1 MQKLELEVP
10 ELEDFKEDIRLKSC
24 LNYVI
29 KNFREVEPILREHW
43 IKKELK
49 RIEKEKE
56 RKYEK
61 RKENR

>member
-1 MQKLELEVP
+1 MSKLELEVP

-43 IKKELK
+43 VKSEMKKL
-49 RIEKEKE
+49 EKDKE
-56 RKYEK
+56 RS
-61 RKENR
+61 

>member
-1 MQKLELEVP
+1 MPKLELEVP

-43 IKKELK
+43 IKKEMKQLK
-49 RIEKEKE
+49 ETKKAEDKE
-56 RKYEK
+56 R
-61 RKENR
+61 

>member
-1 MQKLELEVP
+1 MPKLELEVP

-43 IKKELK
+43 VKSEMKKL
-49 RIEKEKE
+49 EKEKD
-56 RKYEK
+56 R
-61 RKENR
+61 

>member
-1 MQKLELEVP
+1 MKLELDIPEV
-10 ELEDFKEDIRLKSC
+10 DYKEEIRLKSC

-49 RIEKEKE
+49 RIEKEKD
-56 RKYEK
+56 RD
-61 RKENR
+61 

>member
-1 MQKLELEVP
+1 MPKLELEVP
-10 ELEDFKEDIRLKSC
+10 EMEYKEDIRLKSC

-49 RIEKEKE
+49 RIEKGKEK
-56 RKYEK
+56 
-61 RKENR
+61 